1 MTSEKRDFDAAAATW
16 DENPGRVKVAHDV
29 ARAIR
34 ETVKLMPD
42 LDVLDFGCGTGLLTL
57 QLQPSVGTITGVD
70 SSRGM
75 LDILDAK
82 IRAKGLA
89 NVRTRLVDLDKGDS
103 LEGRYDLV
111 VCGMTLHHIPEI
123 QPVLDR
129 FAAVLKP
136 GGILAIAD
144 LDLDEGKFHESNE
157 GVFHFGFDRCTMQ
170 KYFTNAGFGE
180 IRNRTA
186 AIIQKPGPSGEMRT
200 FRAFLMVGKKE
211 EE

>member
-1 MTSEKRDFDAAAATW
+1 
-16 DENPGRVKVAHDV
+16 
-29 ARAIR
+29 
-34 ETVKLMPD
+34 
-42 LDVLDFGCGTGLLTL
+42 
-57 QLQPSVGTITGVD
+57 
-70 SSRGM
+70 M